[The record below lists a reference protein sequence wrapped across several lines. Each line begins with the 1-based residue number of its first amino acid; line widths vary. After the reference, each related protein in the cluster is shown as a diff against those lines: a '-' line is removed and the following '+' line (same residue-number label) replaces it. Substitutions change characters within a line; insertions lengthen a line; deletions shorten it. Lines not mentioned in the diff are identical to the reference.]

1 MINVNFLA
9 IAAIVVIAIFLVY
22 TYRNQ
27 ILELV
32 WKIFVRKI
40 SDEKLERIV
49 RQQYEAYDL
58 NRKAYNEE
66 GIDWLLD
73 MAKHLCGLW
82 TTKLSLAQNF
92 CFEDFSD
99 KIKQDFSSKQEE
111 LSRILS
117 YWQEAEKNLTYELNR
132 RKYFNL

>member
-9 IAAIVVIAIFLVY
+9 IAAIVVIAVALVY
-22 TYRNQ
+22 FHRNQ
-27 ILELV
+27 ILELI

-73 MAKHLCGLW
+73 MAKHLCCLW
-82 TTKLSLAQNF
+82 TNKLALSREF
-92 CFEDFSD
+92 CFADYPD
-99 KIKQDFSSKQEE
+99 NIKQDFFEKQQEQT
-111 LSRILS
+111 RILS

-132 RKYFNL
+132 RKYFNF